1 MLVHILDYSQ
11 LLSFSR
17 TNIAAMASTHLYD
30 EIRRLEEKTWEAL
43 QKNGAALT
51 PYLTKDAI
59 MQFPMGMK
67 VTAHTEPSIRDI
79 LHSEAFVPWK
89 TFSLRKIDV
98 TPVGIDGAVISYL
111 ANATRPAIGPEADG
125 PDVPFE
131 ALCSSVWRKEGG
143 DWFMCFH
150 QQTLTT

>member
-1 MLVHILDYSQ
+1 
-11 LLSFSR
+11 
-17 TNIAAMASTHLYD
+17 MASNRLHD
-30 EIRRLEEKTWEAL
+30 EILELEERTWVAL

-59 MQFPMGMK
+59 MQFPLGMK
-67 VTAHTEPSIRDI
+67 VTAQTEPSIRDI

-89 TFSLRKIDV
+89 TFALSKINV
-98 TPVGIDGAVISYL
+98 TPVGTDGAVISYL
-111 ANATRPAIGPEADG
+111 ANATRPPVGPEAG
-125 PDVPFE
+125 EPDVPFE
-131 ALCSSVWRKEGG
+131 ALCSSVWRREGG